1 MELKFSGQRV
11 LILGGSC
18 ELALTLA
25 ELLIKEGLF
34 PVVTWRSQKGE
45 IRVKE
50 RLQPFS
56 GEYGLERLDMGSRTS
71 IASLY
76 AAIGHDL
83 DYLVDFAHGDMESL
97 IGAANSHSI
106 HNYFSENVSFRAELL
121 KRAARIMLKNRRGRL
136 IFISSAAACK
146 PSPGQGFYAAAKLA
160 CEALYR
166 NLGLELGSR
175 GVTTLSLRPGY
186 IDAGRGKAYL
196 DQDSEAILRKV
207 PTGKALSCR
216 EVAETILFFLSDS
229 ATGFNATEINMDGGM
244 TAGIK
249 CG

>member
-83 DYLVDFAHGDMESL
+83 DYLVDFAHGELEGL
-97 IGAANSHSI
+97 IGAANSD
-106 HNYFSENVSFRAELL
+106 NVRCYFSENVSFRAEIL
-121 KRAARIMLKNRRGRL
+121 KKAARIMLRNHRGRL
-136 IFISSAAACK
+136 IFISSTAACR
-146 PSPGQGFYAAAKLA
+146 PNSGQGFYAASKLA

-166 NLGLELGSR
+166 SLGLELGSR
-175 GVTTLSLRPGY
+175 GITTLSLRPGFV
-186 IDAGRGKAYL
+186 DAGRGRAYL
-196 DQDSEAILRKV
+196 DRNSEEILRGV
-207 PTGKALSCR
+207 PIRRALSCR

-244 TAGIK
+244 TSGKK
-249 CG
+249 CL